1 MQTYYSYN
9 YRSERYRWFDS
20 NPVRLILNLLWVYIC
35 YEICRLA
42 FIFENWS
49 LYSANLS
56 WHTFWTLSLGGWRFD
71 TSAIFYTNSLVILLY
86 LFPFHFKEKKWFW
99 MLTKLLYVIINTACI
114 IMNFADSVFFE
125 FRKHRTSMAIFQE
138 FKGDNNLGGIVG
150 SEIAGHWYLVIL
162 TILMTIFLWKCYRKP
177 GTPVKPLKRYYL
189 TQVISLIVM
198 TPLAIFGMRGN
209 TFFTATR
216 PISVNY
222 AHKYASE
229 PIQTGIVLNTPFSI
243 IRTVNQMAEKTPIL
257 FKDEAALSAVYSP
270 VHVPADSLVKREKN
284 IVILIVES
292 FAQEFVGALNKD
304 LDNGTYKGYTPFT
317 DSLLQHSMYF
327 EQSFANGG
335 FSIDALPAVIASI
348 PRMDRPFVLSPH
360 SLNHINSLASEVKK
374 MGYSTAFFHGAD
386 NESLG
391 FNAFIK
397 QAGVDR
403 YFGKNEFVADPRFGG
418 MKEFDG
424 KWGIWDEP
432 FLQFFCAELSEMPQ
446 PFMASIFTLSS
457 HHPFAVPE
465 KYKDV
470 FVDEGLHKLHKC
482 IRYADY
488 SIKRF
493 FESARKQP
501 WFDNTIFIITA
512 DHASSK
518 RTHEVY
524 FGEVGGFRIPIIFY
538 DPSGELPQGRQP
550 GIVQQMDIMPTM
562 LNYLGYDKPYIAF
575 GKDVLNTPVE
585 DMWAFNWDFYPQ
597 YFKGDYVMR
606 MENQQ
611 ISEIYNYKKDPLLKE
626 NLKGKM
632 PKDIEQ
638 DMFNHMC
645 ALIQSYMQRMDKDE
659 VSIKHE

>member
-1 MQTYYSYN
+1 MKKYSKIIN
-9 YRSERYRWFDS
+9 S
-20 NPVRLILNLLWVYIC
+20 NPVGLILNLLWVYIC

-42 FIFENWS
+42 FLFENWS
-49 LYSANLS
+49 LYSANMS
-56 WHTFWTLSLGGWRFD
+56 WHTFWNITLGGWRFD
-71 TSAIFYTNSLVILLY
+71 TSAIFYTNALVILLY
-86 LFPFHFKEKKWFW
+86 LLPLHIKERRGYWLTTKWI
-99 MLTKLLYVIINTACI
+99 YVVINSAAI
-114 IMNFADSVFFE
+114 LMNLADSVFFE
-125 FRKHRTSMAIFQE
+125 FRKHRSSMALFDE
-138 FKGDNNLGGIVG
+138 FKGDNNLGGIVWV
-150 SEIAGHWYLVIL
+150 EVINHWYFVIL
-162 TILMTIFLWKCYRKP
+162 AAAMIYFLWKCYRYP
-177 GTPVKPLKRYYL
+177 GTPVKPRGRYYL
-189 TQVISLIVM
+189 TQIITLVIIAPIAVC
-198 TPLAIFGMRGN
+198 GMRGN

-222 AHKYASE
+222 AHKFVND
-229 PIQTGIVLNTPFSI
+229 PMQTGIVLNTPFSM

-257 FKDEAALSAVYSP
+257 FKDEESLAAVYSP
-270 VHVPADSLVKREKN
+270 LHTPSDSLTVRKRN
-284 IVILIVES
+284 IVILVVES
-292 FAQEFVGALNKD
+292 FAQEFIGALNKD

-317 DSLLQHSMYF
+317 DSLLQHCLSF

-360 SLNHINSLASEVKK
+360 SLNHINSLASELKN
-374 MGYSTAFFHGAD
+374 MGYFSAFFHGAD

-391 FNAFIK
+391 FNAFMK
-397 QAGVDR
+397 QAGIDR

-432 FLQFFCAELSEMPQ
+432 FLQYFCAEISEMPQ
-446 PFMASIFTLSS
+446 PFMASVFTLSS

-488 SIKRF
+488 SLKRF
-493 FESARKQP
+493 FESASKEP
-501 WFDNTIFIITA
+501 WFKNTIFIIIA

-518 RTHEVY
+518 RTHDVY
-524 FGEVGGFRIPIIFY
+524 FGEVGGFRIPILFY
-538 DPSGELPQGRQP
+538 DPSGEFPSGRRS

-562 LNYLGYDKPYIAF
+562 LNYVGYDRPYIAF
-575 GKDVLNTPVE
+575 GKDILNTPDDE
-585 DMWAFNWDFYPQ
+585 TWAFNWDFFPQ

-626 NLKGKM
+626 NLKGKL
-632 PKDIEQ
+632 PKDQER
-638 DMFNHMC
+638 DMFEHMC
-645 ALIQSYMQRMDKDE
+645 AIIQSYKQRMDANNVTAK
-659 VSIKHE
+659 

>member
-1 MQTYYSYN
+1 MKYPKIIN
-9 YRSERYRWFDS
+9 S
-20 NPVRLILNLLWVYIC
+20 NPVGLILNLLWVYIC

-42 FIFENWS
+42 FLFENWS
-49 LYSANLS
+49 LYSANMS
-56 WHTFWTLSLGGWRFD
+56 WHTFWNITLGGWRFD
-71 TSAIFYTNSLVILLY
+71 TSAIFYTNALVILLY
-86 LFPFHFKEKKWFW
+86 LFPLHIKEKKSFW
-99 MLTKLLYVIINTACI
+99 LTTKWIYVVINSAAI
-114 IMNFADSVFFE
+114 LMNLADSVFFE
-125 FRKHRTSMAIFQE
+125 FRKHRTSMAIFDE

-150 SEIAGHWYLVIL
+150 VEIISHWYLVL
-162 TILMTIFLWKCYRKP
+162 LAALMIFFLWKCYRYP
-177 GTPVKPLKRYYL
+177 GTPVRPLKRYYL
-189 TQVISLIVM
+189 TQTITLILIV
-198 TPLAIFGMRGN
+198 PVAVCGMRGN
-209 TFFTATR
+209 TFLTATR

-222 AHKYASE
+222 AHKFVND
-229 PIQTGIVLNTPFSI
+229 PMQTGIVLNTPFSM
-243 IRTVNQMAEKTPIL
+243 IRTVNQVAEATPIL
-257 FKDEAALSAVYSP
+257 FKDEASLAAVYSP
-270 VHVPADSLVKREKN
+270 VHLPGDSLTVRKKN

-292 FAQEFVGALNKD
+292 FAQEFVGALNRD

-317 DSLLQHSMYF
+317 DSLLNHSLSF

-360 SLNHINSLASEVKK
+360 SLNHINSLASEVRN

-391 FNAFIK
+391 FNAFVK
-397 QAGVDR
+397 QAGVEK

-457 HHPFAVPE
+457 HHPFAVPD

-493 FESARKQP
+493 FESASKQP
-501 WFDNTIFIITA
+501 WFNNTIFIITA

-524 FGEVGGFRIPIIFY
+524 FGEVGGFRVPIIFY
-538 DPSGELPQGRQP
+538 DPSGEFPSGRRP

-562 LNYLGYDKPYIAF
+562 LNYIGYDRPYIAF
-575 GKDVLNTPVE
+575 GKDILNTPTE
-585 DMWAFNWDFYPQ
+585 ETWAFNWDFFPQ
-597 YFKGDYVMR
+597 YFKGEYVMR

-611 ISEIYNYKKDPLLKE
+611 ISEIYNYVKDPLLKE
-626 NLKGKM
+626 NLKGKL

-638 DMFNHMC
+638 DLFRHMC
-645 ALIQSYMQRMDKDE
+645 AIIQSYKQRMNADNVTIE
-659 VSIKHE
+659 RAE